1 MLFPKNKLRFTT
13 LYQGETDP
21 EGWLILDLANMDLD
35 GINKVY
41 IALPDVQGAKNKGD
55 VAAERLNQAK
65 MLFQSIGG
73 DEE

>member
-13 LYQGETDP
+13 LYQGETDA

-35 GINKVY
+35 GVNKLY
-41 IALPDVQGAKNKGD
+41 IALSDVQGVKAKGD
-55 VAAERLNQAK
+55 AATERLNQAK
-65 MLFQSIGG
+65 MLFSSIG